1 MNSVE
6 PSIDELLR
14 PLARS
19 WWAWALFAA
28 LSFVIGI
35 IALVGG
41 DLGLVALASLFGG
54 YLLVAGCFDAI
65 GGLSAEQDN
74 PSRRIF
80 AVVLGVLAM
89 IAGLICLRHPGG
101 SLYVLVLVA
110 GIYLMVAGGLHLASG
125 FDYRGSGVE
134 RALGIVYVAV
144 GSLIFAL
151 PALGLGTLAALFGV
165 AILARGAAALAEAR
179 RLRSALPARRD
190 PARAHTLPG

>member
-1 MNSVE
+1 MTSVE
-6 PSIDELLR
+6 PSIDELVR
-14 PLARS
+14 PLTRS

-41 DLGLVALASLFGG
+41 DLGLVTLASLFGG

-65 GGLSAEQDN
+65 GGLSDEQDN

-89 IAGLICLRHPGG
+89 IAGLICLRHPDG
-101 SLYVLVLVA
+101 SLFVLVLVT

-134 RALGIVYVAV
+134 RALGIVYVVV

-151 PALGLGTLAALFGV
+151 PALRLGTLAALFGV

-179 RLRSALPARRD
+179 RLRSALPARPDR
-190 PARAHTLPG
+190 ARAHTLPG